1 MSLKWSS
8 AVAVSI
14 LIFVAL
20 MLSACSSMDSQ
31 GVPGSGES
39 SSKVVEPQVTV
50 IQEHSH
56 DINSDDV
63 IEAFEMLVGD
73 VHDKVLPSV
82 VQLKVGQRFGP
93 TSSDTERM
101 TPFGD
106 LIPEGGSGED
116 EFIYGEGSGFVWS
129 EEGHIVTSRHV
140 VLEADVV
147 TVVFPDGT
155 ELEGN
160 LVGEDRDSDLAVI
173 KVTPPIEGLT
183 PVALGDSSKVRVG
196 QVAIAIGSPFRQEF
210 TTTTGIISAIGRTI
224 RGSDTPFSV
233 PKVIQTDAPIN
244 PGNSGGPLLN
254 RKGEVIGINAQII
267 SGTRSNAGI
276 GLAIPINI
284 AKQIIPSL
292 IEIGDFQ
299 YSWLGISGTTLRP
312 KVRDAMGLPEEIK
325 GAQVIGLAPEGP
337 AEKAGRLPS
346 EDSFE
351 SDFGML
357 PIGGDVIIGI
367 DDLPITNME
376 TLIIYLVEETLP
388 GDLIVLDIIR
398 SDSTKLKIEV
408 TLGKRPAS

>member
-1 MSLKWSS
+1 M
-8 AVAVSI
+8 
-14 LIFVAL
+14 
-20 MLSACSSMDSQ
+20 
-31 GVPGSGES
+31 
-39 SSKVVEPQVTV
+39 
-50 IQEHSH
+50 
-56 DINSDDV
+56 
-63 IEAFEMLVGD
+63 
-73 VHDKVLPSV
+73 
-82 VQLKVGQRFGP
+82 
-93 TSSDTERM
+93 
-101 TPFGD
+101 
-106 LIPEGGSGED
+106 
-116 EFIYGEGSGFVWS
+116 
-129 EEGHIVTSRHV
+129 
-140 VLEADVV
+140 
-147 TVVFPDGT
+147 
-155 ELEGN
+155 
-160 LVGEDRDSDLAVI
+160 
-173 KVTPPIEGLT
+173 
-183 PVALGDSSKVRVG
+183 
-196 QVAIAIGSPFRQEF
+196 
-210 TTTTGIISAIGRTI
+210 
-224 RGSDTPFSV
+224 
-233 PKVIQTDAPIN
+233 
-244 PGNSGGPLLN
+244 N

-337 AEKAGRLPS
+337 AEKAGLLPS